1 MLSFI
6 ASLDQRLAE
15 VNDDSIVVDDEL
27 TAYYSAL

>member
-1 MLSFI
+1 MLSFL

-15 VNDDSIVVDDEL
+15 VNDGSIVVDDEL